1 MNKSSLLTGVIKK
14 FPEREKAG
22 VTEKREIGKRK
33 KVDASR
39 EAVESHFGK
48 REKRGGR
55 TPFPAGRL
63 GEGFIHLTG
72 VDEGA
77 WLSVWPPCS
86 GRKQVERRR

>member
-14 FPEREKAG
+14 FPERERERERAG

-39 EAVESHFGK
+39 EAVESHFGN

-55 TPFPAGRL
+55 TPFPVGK
-63 GEGFIHLTG
+63 TG
-72 VDEGA
+72 
-77 WLSVWPPCS
+77 
-86 GRKQVERRR
+86 